1 MRNNVV
7 ITGRGLVT
15 PLGIGLAANEEALK
29 TGKSGISFV
38 PEWKEKGLESHVGG
52 IIDDT
57 KLECPVLDK
66 KNCRYMTPHAI
77 MGTVAT
83 YEALKEAGLETDS
96 LRHRR
101 MAIVLG
107 HGGSSHM
114 PAYEGAKTLVETH
127 KSKRVSPFTVPKVM
141 PSSAVANISLTFGIK
156 GESYAIS
163 SACASGAHSVM
174 LASRLLQA
182 GLYDI
187 VLTGGTEEADWI
199 QALGFDA
206 MRAISRSWN
215 EFPERASR
223 PFDIKRDG
231 FVVAAGAGI
240 LVLETEE
247 HAVKR
252 NARIIAKIAG
262 SGANSNTTDMV
273 FPDSESSAQV
283 MLAALQN
290 ANLNP
295 SDITYINTHGTATPA
310 GDPIEMAAIKSVF
323 YETNQK
329 VAINSTKS
337 MTGHM
342 IGATGSVEIIFCSQM
357 IEKGFIS
364 PNVNLDEPE
373 EEFSWAN
380 LPRETIYNIRI
391 KHALSNSFAFG
402 GTNSCVILSA
412 VE

>member
-1 MRNNVV
+1 MLLSLEEV
-7 ITGRGLVT
+7 LVT
-15 PLGIGLAANEEALK
+15 PLGVGLTVNEEALK
-29 TGKSGISFV
+29 NGRSGISFV
-38 PEWKEKGLESHVGG
+38 PEWKEKGIESQVGG

-57 KLECPVLDK
+57 KLECPLLDK
-66 KNCRYMTPHAI
+66 KSYRYMTPHAI

-83 YEALKEAGLETDS
+83 YEALKEARLETDS

-101 MAIVLG
+101 VAIVLG
-107 HGGSSHM
+107 HGGSAHV
-114 PAYEGAKTLVETH
+114 PVYEGGKILEEIH
-127 KSKRVSPFTVPKVM
+127 KSKRVSPFTVPRVM

-174 LASRLLQA
+174 LATRLLQT

-187 VLTGGTEEADWI
+187 VVTGGTEEVNWI

-206 MRAISRSWN
+206 MRALSRSWN
-215 EFPERASR
+215 ENPTKASR
-223 PFDIKRDG
+223 PFDKKRDG
-231 FVVAAGAGI
+231 FVVASGAGI
-240 LVLETEE
+240 LVLEIEE

-252 NARIIAKIAG
+252 NAKIIAKISG

-273 FPDSESSAQV
+273 FPDAESSAQV
-283 MLAALQN
+283 MLTALQN
-290 ANLNP
+290 ANLKP
-295 SDITYINTHGTATPA
+295 SDIAYVNTHGTATPA

-323 YETNQK
+323 YETNSR
-329 VAINSTKS
+329 VTINSTKS

-357 IEKGFIS
+357 MEKSFIS
-364 PNVNLDEPE
+364 PNINLDEPE

-380 LPRETIYNIRI
+380 LPKETIHNIKI

>member
-15 PLGIGLAANEEALK
+15 PLGAGLAINEEALRN
-29 TGKSGISFV
+29 GKSGISFV
-38 PEWKEKGLESHVGG
+38 PEWKEKGIESHVGG

-57 KLECPVLDK
+57 KLECPILDK
-66 KNCRYMTPHAI
+66 KSYRYMTPHAI
-77 MGTVAT
+77 MGTVAA

-101 MAIVLG
+101 VAIVLG
-107 HGGSSHM
+107 HGGSAHM
-114 PAYEGAKTLVETH
+114 PVYDGAKTLEETH
-127 KSKRVSPFTVPKVM
+127 KSKRVSPFTIPKVM
-141 PSSAVANISLTFGIK
+141 PLSAVANISLIFGIK

-174 LASRLLQA
+174 LAARLLQT

-187 VLTGGTEEADWI
+187 VLTGGTEEVNWI

-206 MRAISRSWN
+206 MRAISRNWN
-215 EFPERASR
+215 EIPEKASR
-223 PFDIKRDG
+223 PFDKRRDG

-247 HAVKR
+247 HAAKR
-252 NARIIAKIAG
+252 NAKSIAKISG

-283 MLAALQN
+283 MLAALQD
-290 ANLNP
+290 ANLKP
-295 SDITYINTHGTATPA
+295 ADIDYINTHGTATPA
-310 GDPIEMAAIKSVF
+310 GDPIEMAALKSVF
-323 YETNQK
+323 YETNPK

-357 IEKGFIS
+357 IDKGFIS

-380 LPRETIYNIRI
+380 LPKKTIHNVRI

-402 GTNSCVILSA
+402 GTNACVILSA
-412 VE
+412 AE